1 MRSLVDDRWSEDRT
15 AYHLYRLEQ
24 LFLSLQEL
32 WARRC
37 AGLDVGTR
45 WISALP
51 GYAGLRNLTDL
62 PDTFPVTLEVGS
74 RFCNSALETL
84 TTDGGDPAV
93 RDALTEMEEV
103 LARVRQIAR
112 PRRSGRLARQ
122 HLAALL
128 GLPSETSAD
137 ALIGVAFARCA
148 RVASG
153 ALGRRLGD
161 VQT

>member
-1 MRSLVDDRWSEDRT
+1 MRPLVDNRWSEDPT

-51 GYAGLRNLTDL
+51 GYAALRNLTDL
-62 PDTFPVTLEVGS
+62 PDTFPVTLEVGT
-74 RFCNSALETL
+74 RFCNSATETL
-84 TTDGGDPAV
+84 TAAGGDPAV
-93 RDALTEMEEV
+93 RDALIEMEEV
-103 LARVRQIAR
+103 LARVRQITGSK
-112 PRRSGRLARQ
+112 RSGRLAHQ

-128 GLPSETSAD
+128 GLPSETAAD
-137 ALIGVAFARCA
+137 TLIGVAFARGA
-148 RVASG
+148 RVARG
-153 ALGRRLGD
+153 AFGHRLGD
-161 VQT
+161 GLA